1 MKKILMALS
10 SIVMLAGT
18 SIPADAW
25 VRGPGVGVGRPG
37 VRGVGGVGRVGRVG
51 VGPGYAGRPTP
62 LRPGVG
68 RVYR

>member
-1 MKKILMALS
+1 MKRILIAITSAAL
-10 SIVMLAGT
+10 LAAT

-62 LRPGVG
+62 FRPAVG